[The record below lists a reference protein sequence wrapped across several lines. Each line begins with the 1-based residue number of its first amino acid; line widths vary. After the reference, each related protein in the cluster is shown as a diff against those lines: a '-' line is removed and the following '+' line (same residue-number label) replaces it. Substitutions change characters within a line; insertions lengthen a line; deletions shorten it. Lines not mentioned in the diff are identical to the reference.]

1 MRIVRLGSKRARGE
15 GLRIETVRRPPHG
28 VRKEDF
34 AAKNIY
40 DVWYPN
46 LAPSETLL
54 KEFRPIESDGD
65 WRSFKRQYLAEIKQT
80 DAKRSIELLAA
91 LSHHTALSV
100 GCYCEDESRCH
111 RPLLRELLAKAGPL
125 LH

>member
-54 KEFRPIESDGD
+54 KEFWHIESDAD
-65 WRSFKRQYLAEIKQT
+65 
-80 DAKRSIELLAA
+80 
-91 LSHHTALSV
+91 
-100 GCYCEDESRCH
+100 
-111 RPLLRELLAKAGPL
+111 
-125 LH
+125 